1 MNRRIPFP
9 FNRILYARTNVID
22 DLKNV
27 HIQRLQH
34 LTVPLRSFPTG
45 KRKRTGRLLQS
56 LNALRRQVVCRMVR
70 AVAGSKV
77 DKRRLSSGTKLF
89 IIQIQI
95 PVCIKVNHPSARC
108 KDPCPFCKR
117 LFWIFQIPDHIA
129 ADDQVKAVCFKW

>member
-1 MNRRIPFP
+1 MNRRIPLP
-9 FNRILYARTNVID
+9 FDRILYARSNVVD
-22 DLKNV
+22 NPQDV

-34 LTVPLRSFPTG
+34 LTVPFRSFLTG

-56 LNALRRQVVCRMVR
+56 LDTLRRQVVCCMVR

-77 DKRRLSSGTKLF
+77 GKRRFPSGTKLF

-108 KDPCPFCKR
+108 KNPRPFCKR
-117 LFWIFQIPDHIA
+117 FFWIFQIPDHIA
-129 ADDQVKAVCFKW
+129 ADDQVKAVCFKR